1 MEFCMHLCLKV
12 FSWCPPTPLPSCS
25 QDKII
30 SSIHFYFQKCSC
42 WITNY
47 TASLVNPKENQ
58 SWIFFGR
65 TDAEAEAPILQVPD
79 SKCWLIGKDSGS
91 GKGWRQ
97 EKKGW
102 QRTRCLDG
110 ITDPMD
116 MSLSKLQEMVKDREA
131 RHAAARGVAKHQTCL
146 SDCTTI
152 EYTSLRKLSRP
163 HGPCPCGKAPLNHT
177 QECSD
182 FPPGMPLTVDWQS
195 IQNQL
200 NPRSKVT
207 PFSHGQA
214 LVFDR

>member
-1 MEFCMHLCLKV
+1 
-12 FSWCPPTPLPSCS
+12 
-25 QDKII
+25 
-30 SSIHFYFQKCSC
+30 
-42 WITNY
+42 
-47 TASLVNPKENQ
+47 
-58 SWIFFGR
+58 
-65 TDAEAEAPILQVPD
+65 
-79 SKCWLIGKDSGS
+79 
-91 GKGWRQ
+91 
-97 EKKGW
+97 
-102 QRTRCLDG
+102 
-110 ITDPMD
+110 MD